1 MLEKMENIMEE
12 NTQIDEDDKI
22 NQEETKEET
31 TVEEVIDEST
41 DGIKQLREEYKK
53 LKAENKQF
61 KADAMN
67 TALGSL
73 GLSADKGIG
82 KAVTKLYDGDVTV
95 DAIKEFVAQEFGEV
109 SSSEQPSAT
118 PEVNNNVV
126 EAQSRVE
133 QLNKIGVNAEP
144 VDVGQEFL
152 NFVSDSNTK
161 PKDSINA
168 KLRMLDTLKEQNK

>member
-1 MLEKMENIMEE
+1 MLWDYLYAREDGENYGRKYTKE
-12 NTQIDEDDKI
+12 NT
-22 NQEETKEET
+22 
-31 TVEEVIDEST
+31 EEVVDEST

-61 KADAMN
+61 KANAMN

-95 DAIKEFVAQEFGEV
+95 EAIKDFVAQEFGEV
-109 SSSEQPSAT
+109 SSSEQPSAS
-118 PEVNNNVV
+118 PEVKSNVV

-152 NFVSDSNTK
+152 R
-161 PKDSINA
+161 
-168 KLRMLDTLKEQNK
+168 LRKRFRK

>member
-1 MLEKMENIMEE
+1 MEE
-12 NTQIDEDDKI
+12 NTQQD
-22 NQEETKEET
+22 T
-31 TVEEVIDEST
+31 TEEVVDEST

-73 GLSADKGIG
+73 GLTADKGIG

-95 DAIKEFVAQEFGEV
+95 EGIKEFVAQEFGEV

-118 PEVNNNVV
+118 PEITNNVV

-144 VDVGQEFL
+144 VDIGQEFL
-152 NFVSDSNTK
+152 NFVSDPNTSA
-161 PKDSINA
+161 KDSMNA
-168 KLRMLDTLKEQNK
+168 KLRMLDTLAEQDK

>member
-1 MLEKMENIMEE
+1 MEE
-12 NTQIDEDDKI
+12 NTQMENTTDE
-22 NQEETKEET
+22 
-31 TVEEVIDEST
+31 VVDEST

-61 KADAMN
+61 KANAMDN
-67 TALGSL
+67 ALSSL
-73 GLSADKGIG
+73 GLEADKGIG
-82 KAVTKLYDGDVTV
+82 KAVTKLYDGEVTV

-118 PEVNNNVV
+118 PDVTNNVV

-144 VDVGQEFL
+144 QDVSARISKVCEKIPIQTQEIL
-152 NFVSDSNTK
+152 
-161 PKDSINA
+161 
-168 KLRMLDTLKEQNK
+168 LMQNCV

>member
-1 MLEKMENIMEE
+1 MEDIKP
-12 NTQIDEDDKI
+12 IED
-22 NQEETKEET
+22 T
-31 TVEEVIDEST
+31 EVVDEST

-73 GLSADKGIG
+73 GLTADKGIG

-95 DAIKEFVAQEFGEV
+95 EGIKEFVAQEFGEV
-109 SSSEQPSAT
+109 SSSEQPSAAPDVT
-118 PEVNNNVV
+118 NNVV

-144 VDVGQEFL
+144 VDISQEFL
-152 NFVSDSNTK
+152 NFVSDPNTSA
-161 PKDSINA
+161 KDSMNA
-168 KLRMLDTLKEQNK
+168 KLRMLDTLAEQDK